1 VARKDFR
8 TNQLNCSFCGKGQK
22 EVRKLIAG
30 PTVYICDECIR
41 LCTDII
47 DEETEKELLE
57 QEPQSLPTPE
67 DMVSFLDNYVIGQAT
82 AKKVV
87 SVAVYNHYKRIRHL
101 LENGEDEIEISKS
114 NVLLAGPTGT
124 GKTLLAQSLAR
135 LLNVPFTIADAT
147 TLTEAGYVGEDVEN
161 ILSALLAASDGDVEK
176 AQQGIIYIDEIDKIA
191 RRGDSPSMTRD
202 VSGEGVQQAL
212 LKIIE
217 GTMANVA
224 PRGSRKYGQNEML
237 QIDTSQ
243 ILVICGGSFTGIE
256 QIIQRRTGKRGL
268 GFGADLTR
276 AEKKKM
282 GEILK
287 DIAPE
292 DMTKYGLI
300 PEFVG
305 RLPIIATF
313 DDLEQKDL
321 EKILTEP
328 KNALIKQYQKLF
340 SLEQVDLSFDRAA
353 IRSVAEEA
361 MENRSGARGLRG
373 ILETAMLDIM
383 YEVPFKENIKKCRIT
398 ADVIKNK
405 KSPKLTYQAK
415 KSA

>member
-1 VARKDFR
+1 
-8 TNQLNCSFCGKGQK
+8 
-22 EVRKLIAG
+22 
-30 PTVYICDECIR
+30 
-41 LCTDII
+41 
-47 DEETEKELLE
+47 
-57 QEPQSLPTPE
+57 
-67 DMVSFLDNYVIGQAT
+67 M
-82 AKKVV
+82 
-87 SVAVYNHYKRIRHL
+87 
-101 LENGEDEIEISKS
+101 IE
-114 NVLLAGPTGT
+114 
-124 GKTLLAQSLAR
+124 
-135 LLNVPFTIADAT
+135 
-147 TLTEAGYVGEDVEN
+147 
-161 ILSALLAASDGDVEK
+161 
-176 AQQGIIYIDEIDKIA
+176 
-191 RRGDSPSMTRD
+191 
-202 VSGEGVQQAL
+202 
-212 LKIIE
+212 
-217 GTMANVA
+217 
-224 PRGSRKYGQNEML
+224 
-237 QIDTSQ
+237 
-243 ILVICGGSFTGIE
+243 
-256 QIIQRRTGKRGL
+256 
-268 GFGADLTR
+268 
-276 AEKKKM
+276 
-282 GEILK
+282 LK

-292 DMTKYGLI
+292 DMNKYGLI

-340 SLEQVDLSFDRAA
+340 SLEQVVLSFDRAA